1 MTSFSELGVYE
12 AALIIAKA
20 SNDKKI
26 ACRDGQNL
34 GEWALAAA
42 CSTATLL
49 PVHTLACQ
57 CH

>member
-12 AALIIAKA
+12 ALIIAKA
-20 SNDKKI
+20 SNYKKI
-26 ACRDGQNL
+26 TCIDGKNL
-34 GEWALAAA
+34 GEWALVAA

-49 PVHTLACQ
+49 PVHTLVCQ